1 MSIWGDVQRRGMG
14 VTSKQEDTH
23 LIYNGECEVVKL
35 DEGEYRD
42 KTYKIYTNGQYPS
55 VKIFTENRISYFSGM
70 QIVRLKSETGETYN
84 LERARS
90 SKDNLTVFTYYFN
103 TKKDYICDFN
113 DADRD
118 IQLENS
124 QPGHKYT
131 LGELRKY
138 AEMFINL
145 IIKCDDDLSKYLD

>member
-1 MSIWGDVQRRGMG
+1 MSVWTDIHKRSNGLSIRM
-14 VTSKQEDTH
+14 EDTN
-23 LIYNGECEVVKL
+23 LIYSGECEIVKL

-113 DADRD
+113 DVDRD
-118 IQLENS
+118 IQLEDS
-124 QPGHKYT
+124 HPGHKYT
-131 LGELRKY
+131 LAELRKY
-138 AEMFINL
+138 AEMFIDL